1 MFRPDKFMCSL
12 HGGPLN
18 GFDVMIMQSDE
29 WTQEIIKKFKQR
41 ILNGENPNECQDE
54 IFAEV
59 GVDFDKDIVQYDQ
72 ERIIKEV
79 EEMYRLNELGLL
91 HW

>member
-1 MFRPDKFMCSL
+1 MFRPDKFMCSVR
-12 HGGPLN
+12 GGPLN
-18 GFDVMIMQSDE
+18 GFDVMIMQSDQ

-54 IFAEV
+54 IFAEI

>member
-12 HGGPLN
+12 YGGPLN
-18 GFDVMIMQSDE
+18 GFDVMVMQSDQ

-59 GVDFDKDIVQYDQ
+59 GIDFDKDIVQYDQ

>member
-12 HGGPLN
+12 HGCPLN
-18 GFDVMIMQSDE
+18 GFDVMIMQSDQ

-54 IFAEV
+54 IFAEI